1 METSKE
7 ALMKVGFDPETLTN
21 RTLGTLTNRPLGA
34 FNNDPFPKTMGKIGH
49 LSSRLLN

>member
-21 RTLGTLTNRPLGA
+21 SALGA
-34 FNNDPFPKTMGKIGH
+34 FNEDPFPKTMGKIGH